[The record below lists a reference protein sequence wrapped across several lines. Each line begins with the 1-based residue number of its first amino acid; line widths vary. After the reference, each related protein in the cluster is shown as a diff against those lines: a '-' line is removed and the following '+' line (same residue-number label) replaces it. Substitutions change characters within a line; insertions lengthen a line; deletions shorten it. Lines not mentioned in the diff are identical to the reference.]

1 MSLRV
6 AFSGKFG
13 SGKDTA
19 ADVLKQ
25 SDAAP
30 RHYLFAKRVKE
41 VVATLTGTSYEFNCS
56 DEGKRTIPPGF
67 TKTLGELQQFVGQGF
82 CDQLGEDIWVNI
94 VLAQVQAQEE
104 SCVITDLRY
113 PNEANALK
121 EAGFLLVRINV
132 EGPTLERRTKGD
144 KINRNH
150 PSETAL
156 DDYAHFDVMLE
167 NNGTKEEFEE
177 QVRQKILKK

>member
-19 ADVLKQ
+19 AEVVKRDGAVRQ
-25 SDAAP
+25 
-30 RHYLFAKRVKE
+30 HYLFAKRVKE

-144 KINRNH
+144 KRNRNH

>member
-1 MSLRV
+1 M

-19 ADVLKQ
+19 ADILKQ

-56 DEGKRTIPPGF
+56 DDGKRTIPPGF

-82 CDQLGEDIWVNI
+82 RDQIGEDIWVNI
-94 VLAQVQAQEE
+94 VLSQVTKNDE

-132 EGPTLERRTKGD
+132 NEQILLERTRND
-144 KINRNH
+144 KRNRSH

-156 DDYAHFDVMLE
+156 DDYAHFDVTLD
-167 NNGTKEEFEE
+167 NNGTKKEFEE